1 MGRSILQSI
10 HIDWSGNMK
19 LEVKDMSCGGC
30 ANAITQAIQT
40 ADSSARVSV
49 DVASKVVDVGSAL
62 GIERVVAIIE
72 AAGFHPAVLA
82 A

>member
-1 MGRSILQSI
+1 
-10 HIDWSGNMK
+10 MK

-49 DVASKVVDVGSAL
+49 V
-62 GIERVVAIIE
+62 E